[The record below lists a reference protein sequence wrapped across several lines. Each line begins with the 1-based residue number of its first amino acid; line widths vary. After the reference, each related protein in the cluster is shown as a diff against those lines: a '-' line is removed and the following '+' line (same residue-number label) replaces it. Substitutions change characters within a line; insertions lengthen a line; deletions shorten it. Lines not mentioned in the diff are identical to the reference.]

1 MVGDDTMKLY
11 SLLKLCSRKGIIQ
24 NLYQN
29 LPRRLAIFSFGLFES
44 KQSHGGFR
52 FLFNPV
58 RKLGKIENKQGL
70 KLIKKSVS
78 NFEFKFVF
86 PLIFLLSLYFFSPDV
101 D

>member
-1 MVGDDTMKLY
+1 MIAAIVKALVSSRFVCNGRRWYYEIIFLVKVVLKKRHNSK
-11 SLLKLCSRKGIIQ
+11 SLSKFTAKAC
-24 NLYQN
+24 NF
-29 LPRRLAIFSFGLFES
+29 FSFGLFES

-78 NFEFKFVF
+78 NFEF
-86 PLIFLLSLYFFSPDV
+86 
-101 D
+101 